1 MQSEG
6 SWNTD
11 VAGGVAAPLPSH
23 AARSVIRHTA
33 ARLLRLPEK
42 REQIQLRAIRD
53 GLLISGLLATA
64 FVLVVIPAVG
74 RSLGYD
80 AFAYWSIDAAT
91 LYEKTLTGQ
100 YALGGFRYAPP
111 IGLLFATFHSL
122 PWWLF
127 LWIWI
132 ALMVAALVFLGG
144 RWSLAL
150 LAMPPLG
157 LELEQGNVHLLIAA
171 AIVLGFRWPWTWS
184 FVLLTKVTPGVG
196 LLWFAARR
204 EWRALAIALGFTAAV
219 SAAAYLLAPAL
230 WGQWLHALLVN
241 SGQTQDY
248 SVPPS
253 LSFRLPIAIL
263 LVLWGARTDRP
274 WTVGVAAM
282 LALPIIWVHGLVVAL
297 AAVPFLRGR
306 AAQRRAMDPVGA
318 RSRFVSLRELFGRD
332 PAGSATSGTRFGPRF
347 LATSAVTL
355 AVALLL
361 IVVAGPLIQSTLV
374 SASSSIILAAP

>member
-11 VAGGVAAPLPSH
+11 IAAGVAAPLPNRV
-23 AARSVIRHTA
+23 APFDFRATA
-33 ARLLRLPEK
+33 ARILRLPEE
-42 REQIQLRAIRD
+42 RGQIRLRAIRD

-64 FVLVVIPAVG
+64 FVLVVIPTLG

-80 AFAYWSIDAAT
+80 AFAYWSIDPPT
-91 LYEKTLTGQ
+91 LYEKTLAGQ

-111 IGLLFATFHSL
+111 VGLLFATFNAI

-127 LWIWI
+127 LSVWI
-132 ALMVAALVFLGG
+132 ALMVAALLFLGG
-144 RWSLAL
+144 RWSLAIL
-150 LAMPPLG
+150 GLPPVA

-204 EWRALAIALGFTAAV
+204 EWRSLAIALGFTAAV
-219 SAAAYLLAPAL
+219 SVAAYLLAPGL
-230 WGQWLHALLVN
+230 WGHWVHALLVN
-241 SGQTQDY
+241 AGQMQDY
-248 SVPPS
+248 SVPPP
-253 LSFRLPIAIL
+253 LPFRLPIAIL
-263 LVLWGARTDRP
+263 VVLWGARTDRP

-297 AAVPFLRGR
+297 AAVPFLRRR
-306 AAQRRAMDPVGA
+306 AAERRTQDPVEA
-318 RSRFVSLRELFGRD
+318 RSRFISLRELFGRD
-332 PAGSATSGTRFGPRF
+332 PAGSSVAPARFGPRF
-347 LATSAVTL
+347 VVTSALTL
-355 AVALLL
+355 AIALLL
-361 IVVAGPLIQSTLV
+361 IVVAGPVIQSTLL
-374 SASSSIILAAP
+374 SASSYITPATP

>member
-1 MQSEG
+1 MQSER

-11 VAGGVAAPLPSH
+11 IAGGVAAPLPSRG
-23 AARSVIRHTA
+23 APSIFRTTA
-33 ARLLRLPEK
+33 ARLLRLPDE
-42 REQIQLRAIRD
+42 RGQIRLRAIRD

-64 FVLVVIPAVG
+64 FVLIVIPAVG

-80 AFAYWSIDAAT
+80 AFAYWSIDPAT

-111 IGLLFATFHSL
+111 IALLFASFHAL

-127 LWIWI
+127 LWIWM

-150 LAMPPLG
+150 LAMPPLA
-157 LELEQGNVHLLIAA
+157 LELEQGNVDLLIAA

-184 FVLLTKVTPGVG
+184 FVLLTKVTPGIG

-204 EWRALAIALGFTAAV
+204 EWRSLAIALGFTAAV
-219 SAAAYLLAPAL
+219 SVAAYLLAPAL

-253 LSFRLPIAIL
+253 LQFRLPIAIL
-263 LVLWGARTDRP
+263 LVLWGARTDRA

-282 LALPIIWVHGLVVAL
+282 VALPIIWVHGLVVAF
-297 AAVPFLRGR
+297 AAVPFLRRR
-306 AAQRRAMDPVGA
+306 AAQRETTDPAMA
-318 RSRFVSLRELFGRD
+318 RSRFISLRELLGRD
-332 PAGSATSGTRFGPRF
+332 PAASTTGGIPFGPCF
-347 LATSAVTL
+347 LATSAMTL
-355 AVALLL
+355 AVAVLL
-361 IVVAGPLIQSTLV
+361 IVVAGPVIQSTLV
-374 SASSSIILAAP
+374 SASSSITLATP

>member
-1 MQSEG
+1 
-6 SWNTD
+6 
-11 VAGGVAAPLPSH
+11 
-23 AARSVIRHTA
+23 
-33 ARLLRLPEK
+33 LRLPGE
-42 REQIQLRAIRD
+42 RGQIRLRAIRD

-80 AFAYWSIDAAT
+80 AFAYWSIDPAT
-91 LYEKTLTGQ
+91 LYEKTLMGQ

-111 IGLLFATFHSL
+111 IGLLFATFHAV

-132 ALMVAALVFLGG
+132 ALMVAALMFLGG

-150 LAMPPLG
+150 LAMPPLA

-204 EWRALAIALGFTAAV
+204 EWRSLAIALGFTAAV
-219 SAAAYLLAPAL
+219 SVAAYLLAPAL

-253 LSFRLPIAIL
+253 LPLRLPIAIL

-282 LALPIIWVHGLVVAL
+282 LALPIIWVHGLVVAF
-297 AAVPFLRGR
+297 AAVPFLRSR
-306 AAQRRAMDPVGA
+306 AAGRRRTDPAQA
-318 RSRFVSLRELFGRD
+318 RSRFISLRELLGRD
-332 PAGSATSGTRFGPRF
+332 PAASATSSMRFGPRF
-347 LATSAVTL
+347 LATSAATL

-361 IVVAGPLIQSTLV
+361 VVLAGPLIQSTLV
-374 SASSSIILAAP
+374 SASSSITLATP

>member
-11 VAGGVAAPLPSH
+11 IAGGVAAPLPSRVVPSVFS
-23 AARSVIRHTA
+23 AAT
-33 ARLLRLPEK
+33 ARLLRLPDE
-42 REQIQLRAIRD
+42 RSQVRLRAIRD
-53 GLLISGLLATA
+53 GLLTSGLLATA
-64 FVLVVIPAVG
+64 FVLVVIPASG

-80 AFAYWSIDAAT
+80 AFAYWSIDPAT

-111 IGLLFATFHSL
+111 IGLLFATFHAL

-132 ALMVAALVFLGG
+132 ALMVAVLVFLGG

-150 LAMPPLG
+150 LAMPPLA

-184 FVLLTKVTPGVG
+184 FVLLTKVTPGIG

-204 EWRALAIALGFTAAV
+204 EWRSLAIALGFTALV

-230 WGQWLHALLVN
+230 WGQWFHALLVT

-253 LSFRLPIAIL
+253 LPFRLPIAIM

-282 LALPIIWVHGLVVAL
+282 LALPIIWVHGLVVAF
-297 AAVPFLRGR
+297 AAIPFLRRR
-306 AAQRRAMDPVGA
+306 AARRQGLDPAEG
-318 RSRFVSLRELFGRD
+318 RSRFISLRELFGRD
-332 PAGSATSGTRFGPRF
+332 PEGSATSTTRFGPRF
-347 LATSAVTL
+347 IATSGVTL
-355 AVALLL
+355 VVALLF
-361 IVVAGPLIQSTLV
+361 IAIAGALIQSTLM
-374 SASSSIILAAP
+374 SASSSITLATP

>member
-11 VAGGVAAPLPSH
+11 IAGGVAAPLPTH
-23 AARSVIRHTA
+23 ASVGTWRA
-33 ARLLRLPEK
+33 ATGRLLQLPDE
-42 REQIQLRAIRD
+42 RRQIRLRAVRD

-64 FVLVVIPAVG
+64 FVLGIVPAVG

-80 AFAYWSIDAAT
+80 AFAYWSIDPAT
-91 LYEKTLTGQ
+91 LYEKTISGQ
-100 YALGGFRYAPP
+100 YALGGFRYGPP
-111 IGLLFATFHSL
+111 IGLLFATFHAL

-132 ALMVAALVFLGG
+132 AVMVAALVFLGG

-150 LAMPPLG
+150 LAVPPLG
-157 LELEQGNVHLLIAA
+157 LELEHGNVHLLIAA

-184 FVLLTKVTPGVG
+184 FVLLTKVTPGIG

-204 EWRALAIALGFTAAV
+204 EWRNLAIALGFTAAV

-230 WGQWLHALLVN
+230 WSQWVHALLVN

-248 SVPPS
+248 SVPSP
-253 LSFRLPIAIL
+253 LVIRLPLAIL

-282 LALPIIWVHGLVVAL
+282 LALPIIWVHGLVVAF
-297 AAVPFLRGR
+297 AAVPFLRR
-306 AAQRRAMDPVGA
+306 QAAERRTTDPLEA
-318 RSRFVSLRELFGRD
+318 RSRFIALGQVLGRD
-332 PAGSATSGTRFGPRF
+332 PAGSAAGSRRFGPH
-347 LATSAVTL
+347 LIGTAAVIL
-355 AVALLL
+355 GVAMLLVL
-361 IVVAGPLIQSTLV
+361 IAGPLIHSTLNA
-374 SASSSIILAAP
+374 ASSSITLAAP